1 MHFVNIHFHYIG
13 IYLYHQ
19 IQKGTPRGARV
30 KVMIKVTGIEQI
42 AKRVE
47 ADNKVK
53 ELLKSAKAR
62 RLKELI
68 AQGIDKEVAKV
79 MVDVGL

>member
-1 MHFVNIHFHYIG
+1 MHFVNIHFHYKG

-19 IQKGTPRGARV
+19 IKKGTPRGVRV
-30 KVMIKVTGIEQI
+30 KVMVKVTGIDKI
-42 AKRVE
+42 AKQVE

-68 AQGIDKEVAKV
+68 AQGIDKDIAKV

>member
-1 MHFVNIHFHYIG
+1 MY
-13 IYLYHQ
+13 YQ
-19 IQKGTPRGARV
+19 IKKGTPRGARV
-30 KVMIKVTGIEQI
+30 KVMIKVTGIDKI

-68 AQGIDKEVAKV
+68 AQGIDKEIAKV

>member
-1 MHFVNIHFHYIG
+1 MLFPILHFHYIG

-19 IQKGTPRGARV
+19 IQKGTPSGARV
-30 KVMIKVTGIEQI
+30 KVMIKVTGIDKI

-68 AQGIDKEVAKV
+68 AQGIDKEIAKV